1 MAIFHSH
8 NFQLLG
14 NARIDW
20 FNLEVIATVEVFH
33 SYIRNYARY
42 LINKGINS
50 ND

>member
-1 MAIFHSH
+1 MAICNLY

-14 NARIDW
+14 NERIDW
-20 FNLEVIATVEVFH
+20 FNLEVIANVEVFH